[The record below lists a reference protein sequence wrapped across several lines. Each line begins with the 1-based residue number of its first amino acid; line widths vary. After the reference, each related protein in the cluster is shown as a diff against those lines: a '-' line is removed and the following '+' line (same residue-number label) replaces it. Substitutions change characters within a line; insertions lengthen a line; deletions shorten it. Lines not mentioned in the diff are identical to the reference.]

1 MTNLPE
7 DQTGTYPKEEYFGRP
22 NINQAA
28 LGEKRNDLKFFAQS
42 DLVEL
47 PLIPTVN
54 SKYGFNQVQQS
65 ITGHSFEIDDTP
77 GNQRILIKHNTGA
90 GIELTNDGSIYIST
104 KESKLEIVGGSH
116 DLIVEGNAK
125 LVFNQNLD
133 IDVNG
138 EFNINCQDFNLT
150 VDENKTENIG
160 GSESRSIGDGIT
172 ETVVGNVSKY
182 VTENKITTVLGSE
195 KHFIKSGYDIAV
207 EASINMNSKDDLF
220 LTAADTMNLAADNTT
235 ISANNMTVQ
244 GGSGT
249 IGGTAMLFSGN
260 GAVFEAGVTAPTFHG
275 DLTGRADEAIASD
288 TAIYAS
294 YGGGPGSAA
303 NWTNTNTATPTITK
317 PTASTVSTYLTK
329 AAGGIKQV
337 IIDKGNHL
345 RNYLDP
351 RYQSGD
357 KQ

>member
-1 MTNLPE
+1 MSNLPE
-7 DQTGTYPKEEYFGRP
+7 DPRGEFPRAEHFGRS

-42 DLVEL
+42 DVVEL
-47 PLIPTVN
+47 PLNPTVN
-54 SKYGFNQVQQS
+54 SQYGLNQIQHS

-104 KESKLEIVGGSH
+104 KESKLEVVGGTH

-138 EFNINCQDFNLT
+138 EFNINCQEFNLN
-150 VDENKTENIG
+150 VEENKTETIG
-160 GSESRSIGDGIT
+160 GAVSRSVGDGIT
-172 ETVVGNVSKY
+172 ETVVGSVSEY
-182 VTENKITTVLGSE
+182 VTENKVTTVLGNE
-195 KHFIKSGYDIAV
+195 KHFIKSGYDMAV

-220 LTAADTMNLAADNTT
+220 LTAADTMNIAADNTT

-244 GGSGT
+244 GGAGT
-249 IGGTAMLFSGN
+249 IGGTAMLFSGK
-260 GAVFEAGVTAPTFHG
+260 GAVFEEGVTAPTFHG
-275 DLTGRADEAIASD
+275 DLDGTAD
-288 TAIYAS
+288 TAETANSQSYADPV
-294 YGGGPGSAA
+294 GGGGVGSAGSI
-303 NWTNTNTATPTITK
+303 TNTATPTITK

-329 AAGGIKQV
+329 AAGGIKQI

-345 RNYLDP
+345 RDYLDP

-357 KQ
+357 K

>member
-1 MTNLPE
+1 MSNLPE
-7 DQTGTYPKEEYFGRP
+7 DPRGEFPRAEHFGRS

-42 DLVEL
+42 DVVAL
-47 PLIPTVN
+47 PLNPTVN
-54 SKYGFNQVQQS
+54 SQYGFNQIQQS
-65 ITGHSFEIDDTP
+65 ITGHSFEMDDTP

-138 EFNINCQDFNLT
+138 KFNINCQDFNLT
-150 VDENKTENIG
+150 VDENKTETIG
-160 GSESRSIGDGIT
+160 GAVSRSVGDGIT
-172 ETVVGNVSKY
+172 ETVVGSVSEY

-220 LTAADTMNLAADNTT
+220 LTAADTMNIAADNTT

-244 GGSGT
+244 GGAGT
-249 IGGTAMLFSGN
+249 IGGTAMLFSGK
-260 GAVFEAGVTAPTFHG
+260 GAVFEEGVTAPTFHG
-275 DLTGRADEAIASD
+275 DLDGTAD
-288 TAIYAS
+288 TAETANSQSYADPV
-294 YGGGPGSAA
+294 GGGGVGSAGSI
-303 NWTNTNTATPTITK
+303 TNTATPTITK